1 MTIFNPVQAV
11 RVNLS
16 HEVPCRFL
24 PPDYADG
31 IEVPRLSLTGES
43 LSKYF
48 IYIYKNSPGSQKSHY
63 HSKFQ
68 TEALKN
74 TSEN

>member
-43 LSKYF
+43 YRILL
-48 IYIYKNSPGSQKSHY
+48 YIKTPAHRNHIITRNSTRNP
-63 HSKFQ
+63 
-68 TEALKN
+68 
-74 TSEN
+74 